1 MAGAAGCATVAE
13 VRKRGDDFW
22 NEFEFYLSDMVVGL
36 VMDIVLVALMA
47 PTTVLGAPRPAS
59 TSGVQHSHCTLMY
72 VCWGRLCELH
82 DVTSSMRLP
91 RQACSQRCAAA
102 AAAWLWYLRASGW
115 LCMLLTADH
124 IQRACAR
131 CLTAPGTG
139 ACRVRSASHDL
150 DCRSSRWCGAGLQ
163 RLLAKVPSAAFAPS
177 QPGRRYS
184 GSARLACFGVK
195 FAEYSLA
202 GIICG
207 LVGQGIANALIR
219 AKYAPVP
226 ETVCQAVCG
235 IHGCWCL
242 LVHAWARTEIGC
254 RSHARNLACQAVS
267 GGPAHLHALALNP
280 GRHSWAPRQSSDLE
294 GCVGSGVVRMGTKKR
309 MWLSPHWA

>member
-1 MAGAAGCATVAE
+1 M
-13 VRKRGDDFW
+13 
-22 NEFEFYLSDMVVGL
+22 
-36 VMDIVLVALMA
+36 
-47 PTTVLGAPRPAS
+47 
-59 TSGVQHSHCTLMY
+59 
-72 VCWGRLCELH
+72 
-82 DVTSSMRLP
+82 TSSMRLP
-91 RQACSQRCAAA
+91 RQACSQRCAA

-150 DCRSSRWCGAGLQ
+150 DCRSTMWCGAGLQ

-184 GSARLACFGVK
+184 GGARLACFGVK

-226 ETVCQAVCG
+226 EAVCQALCG
-235 IHGCWCL
+235 MHRCCWCL
-242 LVHAWARTEIGC
+242 LVHAWGRTDFGC
-254 RSHARNLACQAVS
+254 RSHARTLACQAVS
-267 GGPAHLHALALNP
+267 EGAGGPARLHALTLNAADTAGHPDRALTLR
-280 GRHSWAPRQSSDLE
+280 GV
-294 GCVGSGVVRMGTKKR
+294 CVQ
-309 MWLSPHWA
+309 A